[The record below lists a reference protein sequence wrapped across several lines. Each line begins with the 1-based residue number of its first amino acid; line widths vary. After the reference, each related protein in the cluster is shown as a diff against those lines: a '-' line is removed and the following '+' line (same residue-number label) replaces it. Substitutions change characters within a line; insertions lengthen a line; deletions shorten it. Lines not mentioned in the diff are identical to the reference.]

1 MIALITRL
9 SLVVAGLTALILF
22 LPASTGLPASVSE
35 SLSYFVGVARGFDW
49 FLPLNTLFTA
59 LKMLWLA
66 MTVFSQRLVRQLLLV
81 FLVMLVA
88 TPVRLFLAISA
99 TLTFSRLVNLILMM
113 AFCLRPLS

>member
-49 FLPLNTLFTA
+49 FLPLNTLFTV
-59 LKMLWLA
+59 LKLFVLFEVGV
-66 MTVFSQRLVRQLLLV
+66 VFFRVLRW
-81 FLVMLVA
+81 FLH
-88 TPVRLFLAISA
+88 LFTKGS
-99 TLTFSRLVNLILMM
+99 SGN
-113 AFCLRPLS
+113 S